1 MPYIL
6 AQSNDTG
13 FGWEGTIIWFAAI
26 AGFFYFFVIR
36 PNRKRRETH
45 RTLMDSLGV
54 GDEVR
59 TVGGIYGR
67 VQELDEESALVQV
80 EGGTSIRFARGAI
93 QAKITEDDK
102 TADDEA

>member
-26 AGFFYFFVIR
+26 AGFFYFFVVR
-36 PNRKRRETH
+36 PNRKRRDAH

-59 TVGGIYGR
+59 TVGGIFGR
-67 VQELDEESALVQV
+67 VKELDEESAVVEV
-80 EGGTSIRFARGAI
+80 EGGMTIRFARGAI
-93 QAKITEDDK
+93 QAKIT
-102 TADDEA
+102 ADEE